1 MSVCPNCGAT
11 DNIGKFCESCG
22 AALPVEQPVQPAQ
35 PGQSVQPAQQ
45 AQPVQTAQP
54 IQAQPTQPQPAP
66 GPQAIPVQ
74 PVYEQYQPAPAP
86 QEVYQPAPAPQPV
99 YQQPEQPVYQQTE
112 QLVYHQPTE
121 PVYQPQPAYAQPGQP
136 SYQQPGPGYQPQ
148 PYASAPAQG
157 YQPYAPTLTPKKPT
171 NGACI
176 AGFILGLVG
185 IFTFGIPSFIGF
197 IVSTIGVIVA
207 AVKKQKG
214 KVLGIIGMVLSLL
227 MVVGVILFVANA
239 DKISAAF
246 SDASGEGQSF
256 EEWLFNDSYDGK
268 IEMISETEWIDKN
281 SGASLLFEADDN
293 FKYYKDHNDLTN
305 NYYTGTYEIYFGYEA
320 MDILE
325 KKYSQYGVTSDS
337 ICDEIES
344 ERGLSGVSEFMILVL
359 HNDGCWVDG
368 ENTIDLKWD
377 KVYMGYY
384 DDNRMVMDLR
394 CLDDNK
400 NYYFVTWD
408 DFV

>member
-11 DNIGKFCESCG
+11 DNIGNFCESCG
-22 AALPVEQPVQPAQ
+22 APLPLEQPARPAQLQPA
-35 PGQSVQPAQQ
+35 PAPQSAQYQPAP
-45 AQPVQTAQP
+45 AS
-54 IQAQPTQPQPAP
+54 QPAP
-66 GPQAIPVQ
+66 GPQAT
-74 PVYEQYQPAPAP
+74 QYQPAPAP
-86 QEVYQPAPAPQPV
+86 QPIPVQPV
-99 YQQPEQPVYQQTE
+99 YQQSE

-121 PVYQPQPAYAQPGQP
+121 PVYQPQPAYAQPGQGYQGQP
-136 SYQQPGPGYQPQ
+136 GYQQPGQGYQGQ
-148 PYASAPAQG
+148 PIYQQPGQG
-157 YQPYAPTLTPKKPT
+157 YQSQPYAPTLAPKKAT

-227 MVVGVILFVANA
+227 MVVGVILFFANA
-239 DKISAAF
+239 DKISEAL

-256 EEWLFNDSYDGK
+256 EEWLFDDSYDGK
-268 IEMISETEWIDKN
+268 IEIISETEWIDKN
-281 SGASLLFEADDN
+281 SGAGMLFEANDN
-293 FKYYKDHNDLTN
+293 FKYYKNHNDLTN

-320 MDILE
+320 MEILE
-325 KKYSQYGVTSDS
+325 TKYGQYGVTSDS
-337 ICDEIES
+337 ICDEIDN

-384 DDNRMVMDLR
+384 DDNRNNMDLT

-400 NYYFVTWD
+400 NYAFVSWD
-408 DFV
+408 DFN

>member
-11 DNIGKFCESCG
+11 DNIGNFCESCG
-22 AALPVEQPVQPAQ
+22 APLPLEQPARPAQLQPA
-35 PGQSVQPAQQ
+35 PA
-45 AQPVQTAQP
+45 
-54 IQAQPTQPQPAP
+54 PQPAP
-66 GPQAIPVQ
+66 GPQAAQYQSAPAPQPIPVQ
-74 PVYEQYQPAPAP
+74 PVY
-86 QEVYQPAPAPQPV
+86 
-99 YQQPEQPVYQQTE
+99 QQSE

-121 PVYQPQPAYAQPGQP
+121 PVYQPQPAYAQPGQGYQGQP
-136 SYQQPGPGYQPQ
+136 AYQQPGQGYQPQ
-148 PYASAPAQG
+148 PYA
-157 YQPYAPTLTPKKPT
+157 PTIAPKKAT

-207 AVKKQKG
+207 SVKKQKG

-227 MVVGVILFVANA
+227 MVVGVILFFANA
-239 DKISAAF
+239 DKISDF
-246 SDASGEGQSF
+246 LSDASGEGQSF
-256 EEWLFNDSYDGK
+256 EEWLFDDSYDGK
-268 IEMISETEWIDKN
+268 IEIISETEWIDKN
-281 SGASLLFEADDN
+281 SGAGMLFEANDN
-293 FKYYKDHNDLTN
+293 FKYYKNHNDLTN

-320 MDILE
+320 MEILE
-325 KKYSQYGVTSDS
+325 TKYGQYGVTSDS
-337 ICDEIES
+337 ICDEIDN

-384 DDNRMVMDLR
+384 DDNRNNMDLT

-400 NYYFVTWD
+400 NYAFVSWD
-408 DFV
+408 DFN

>member
-1 MSVCPNCGAT
+1 MSVCPNCGASN
-11 DNIGKFCESCG
+11 NIGNFCESCG
-22 AALPVEQPVQPAQ
+22 APLPLEQPARPAQLQPA
-35 PGQSVQPAQQ
+35 PAPQSAQYQPAP
-45 AQPVQTAQP
+45 A
-54 IQAQPTQPQPAP
+54 PQPAP
-66 GPQAIPVQ
+66 GPQAA
-74 PVYEQYQPAPAP
+74 QYQPAPAP
-86 QEVYQPAPAPQPV
+86 QPIPVQPV
-99 YQQPEQPVYQQTE
+99 YQQSE

-121 PVYQPQPAYAQPGQP
+121 PVYQPQPAYAQPGQGYQGQTGYP
-136 SYQQPGPGYQPQ
+136 QPGQGYQGQPIYQQPGQGYQPQ
-148 PYASAPAQG
+148 PYA
-157 YQPYAPTLTPKKPT
+157 PTLAPKKAT

-207 AVKKQKG
+207 AVKQQKG

-227 MVVGVILFVANA
+227 MVVGVILFFANA
-239 DKISAAF
+239 DKISEAL

-256 EEWLFNDSYDGK
+256 EEWLFDDSYDGK
-268 IEMISETEWIDKN
+268 IEIISETEWIDKN
-281 SGASLLFEADDN
+281 SGAGMLFEANDN
-293 FKYYKDHNDLTN
+293 FKYYKNHNDLTN

-325 KKYSQYGVTSDS
+325 RKYSQYGVTSDS
-337 ICDEIES
+337 ICDEIDN

-384 DDNRMVMDLR
+384 DDNRNNMDLT

-400 NYYFVTWD
+400 NYAFVSWD
-408 DFV
+408 DFN

>member
-11 DNIGKFCESCG
+11 DNIGNFCESCG
-22 AALPVEQPVQPAQ
+22 APLPLEQPARPAQLQPA
-35 PGQSVQPAQQ
+35 PA
-45 AQPVQTAQP
+45 
-54 IQAQPTQPQPAP
+54 PQPAS
-66 GPQAIPVQ
+66 GPQPIPVQ
-74 PVYEQYQPAPAP
+74 PVYEQLQPAPGP
-86 QEVYQPAPAPQPV
+86 QAAQYQPAPAPQPIPV
-99 YQQPEQPVYQQTE
+99 QPVYQQSE

-121 PVYQPQPAYAQPGQP
+121 PVYQPQPAYAQPGQGYQGQP
-136 SYQQPGPGYQPQ
+136 AYQQPGQGYQGQPGYPQPGQGYQGQPGYPQPGQGYQPQ
-148 PYASAPAQG
+148 PYA
-157 YQPYAPTLTPKKPT
+157 PTIAPKKAT

-176 AGFILGLVG
+176 AGCILGLVG

-207 AVKKQKG
+207 SVKKQKG

-227 MVVGVILFVANA
+227 MVVGVILFFANA
-239 DKISAAF
+239 DKISEAL

-256 EEWLFNDSYDGK
+256 EEWLFDDSYDGK
-268 IEMISETEWIDKN
+268 IEIISETEWIDKN
-281 SGASLLFEADDN
+281 SGAGMLFEANDN
-293 FKYYKDHNDLTN
+293 FKYYKNHNDLTN

-320 MDILE
+320 MEILE
-325 KKYSQYGVTSDS
+325 TKYGQYGVTSDS
-337 ICDEIES
+337 ICDEIDN

-384 DDNRMVMDLR
+384 DDNRNNMDLT

-400 NYYFVTWD
+400 NYAFVSWD
-408 DFV
+408 DFN

>member
-1 MSVCPNCGAT
+1 MSVCPNCGAS

-22 AALPVEQPVQPAQ
+22 AALPAEQPVQP
-35 PGQSVQPAQQ
+35 VQA
-45 AQPVQTAQP
+45 A
-54 IQAQPTQPQPAP
+54 
-66 GPQAIPVQ
+66 
-74 PVYEQYQPAPAP
+74 QPAPAP
-86 QEVYQPAPAPQPV
+86 QPVYQPAPAPQPV
-99 YQQPEQPVYQQTE
+99 YQQPEQ
-112 QLVYHQPTE
+112 LVYHQPTL
-121 PVYQPQPAYAQPGQP
+121 PVYQQPAY
-136 SYQQPGPGYQPQ
+136 QQ
-148 PYASAPAQG
+148 PAQG
-157 YQPYAPTLTPKKPT
+157 YQPQTYVPTPAPKKPT

-185 IFTFGIPSFIGF
+185 IFTFGIPSFVGF
-197 IVSTIGVIVA
+197 IVSTIGVIIA
-207 AVKKQKG
+207 SVKKQKG

-256 EEWLFNDSYDGK
+256 EEWLFDDSYDGK
-268 IEMISETEWIDKN
+268 IEMISETEWIDKY

-293 FKYYKDHNDLTN
+293 FKYYKDHYDLTN

-320 MDILE
+320 MNVLE
-325 KKYSQYGVTSDS
+325 TKYSKYGVTGDS
-337 ICDEIES
+337 ISEEINN
-344 ERGLSGVSEFMILVL
+344 ERGLSGVKEFMILVL

-384 DDNRMVMDLR
+384 DDNHMIMDLR

-400 NYYFVTWD
+400 NYNFVTWD